1 MSSRSHSRFGSR
13 FSGRTALVTGA
24 GSGIGR
30 AIALAFAAE
39 GANVVVAGRRPG
51 PLDETVA
58 LIEAGA
64 GGAGA
69 GKALA
74 VSADV
79 SQAADADALVRAA
92 VDRYGS
98 LDVAVNNAGVFRGGR
113 PLADLTEE
121 DWRTQ
126 LDINVTGVFLAL
138 RAEIARMRAQ
148 PSGGA
153 IVNVAS
159 TFGVHTSSPGAAA
172 YAASKAAV
180 AALSRGAAVDH
191 IREGVRIN
199 VVSPGAT
206 DTPMSLRPGETEA
219 DRAERVRAALPLG
232 RISATAE
239 VAAAVLYLA
248 SDDAASVVGTDL
260 VVDSGATA

>member
-1 MSSRSHSRFGSR
+1 MSTRFSNR

-39 GANVVVAGRRPG
+39 GANVVVAGRRRE

-58 LIEAGA
+58 LIEAEA
-64 GGAGA
+64 GIGG

-79 SQAADADALVRAA
+79 SQATDAHALVQAA

-98 LDVAVNNAGVFRGGR
+98 LDVAVNNAGIFRGGR

-126 LDINVTGVFLAL
+126 LDINVTGIFLAL
-138 RAEIARMRAQ
+138 QAQIRQMRVQ

-180 AALSRGAAVDH
+180 AVLSKGAAVDH
-191 IREGVRIN
+191 IREGIRIN

-206 DTPMSLRPGETEA
+206 DTPMSLRAGETEA
-219 DRAERVRAALPLG
+219 DRAERVKATLPLG
-232 RISATAE
+232 RISATSE

>member
-1 MSSRSHSRFGSR
+1 MTSTAHTTGGRFVD
-13 FSGRTALVTGA
+13 RTALVTGA

-39 GANVVVAGRRPG
+39 GARVVVAGRRRE
-51 PLDETVA
+51 PLDETVR
-58 LIEAGA
+58 LIEDQG
-64 GGAGA
+64 

-74 VSADV
+74 VTADV
-79 SQAADADALVRAA
+79 SAAADNQALVEAA
-92 VDRYGS
+92 VEAFGS
-98 LDVAVNNAGVFRGGR
+98 LDVAVNNAGVFRGG
-113 PLADLTEE
+113 PLADLPEA
-121 DWRTQ
+121 DWHTQ

-138 RAEIARMRAQ
+138 RAQIRQMRTQ

-159 TFGVHTSSPGAAA
+159 TFGAHARIPGATA

-180 AALSRGAAVDH
+180 TALSKGAALDH
-191 IREGVRIN
+191 IRDGVRIN

-219 DRAERVRAALPLG
+219 DRAVRADATLPLG
-232 RISATAE
+232 RISATRE
-239 VAAAVLYLA
+239 IAAAVLYLA

>member
-1 MSSRSHSRFGSR
+1 MTTTSHTTAAR

-39 GANVVVAGRRPG
+39 RAQVVVAGRRRE
-51 PLDETVA
+51 PLDETVR
-58 LIEAGA
+58 LIEDRG
-64 GGAGA
+64 

-74 VSADV
+74 VTADV
-79 SQAADADALVRAA
+79 SAAADTRALVEAA
-92 VDRYGS
+92 VEAFGS
-98 LDVAVNNAGVFRGGR
+98 LDVAVNNAGVFRGGG
-113 PLADLTEE
+113 PLADLPEA
-121 DWRTQ
+121 DWHTQ
-126 LDINVTGVFLAL
+126 LDINVSGVFLAL
-138 RAEIARMRAQ
+138 QAQIRRMRTQ

-153 IVNVAS
+153 IVNVSS
-159 TFGVHTSSPGAAA
+159 TFGPHATSPGAAA
-172 YAASKAAV
+172 YSATKAAV
-180 AALSRGAAVDH
+180 TALSRGAALDH

-206 DTPMSLRPGETEA
+206 ATPMSLRAGETEA
-219 DRAERVRAALPLG
+219 DRAERAQATLPLG
-232 RISATAE
+232 RVSATEE

-260 VVDSGATA
+260 VVDSGGSL